1 MLKETNSQEKYKYYK
16 ERTIMFIKIFL
27 KSNYPN
33 IYSLLKQIKSFSRNI
48 IKFFGSLLLNIFGTI
63 AYVNTEEPVAALTF
77 DDGPHP
83 VYTPNLLKILDKY
96 KAHATFFMVGEAAQR
111 QQELV
116 KKVAQAGHAIG
127 IHSWDHSSFATIS
140 GRKRR
145 QQLRAC
151 KRTLG
156 SYGQR
161 LFRPPWGK
169 QNLAS
174 RLDALWLGYKVV
186 GWNVVAKD
194 WFDFKP
200 SDMAERLIKD
210 IKPGSI
216 ILLHDAI
223 YRSSLAIPQY
233 DRSAML
239 EALDIALTQISNQMR
254 FVTVPELLQYG
265 RPALQKWFY
274 K

>member
-1 MLKETNSQEKYKYYK
+1 MLI
-16 ERTIMFIKIFL
+16 RIFL
-27 KSNYPN
+27 KKNYPK
-33 IYSLLKQIKSFSRNI
+33 IYSLLKQIKSFPRNI
-48 IKFFGSLLLNIFGTI
+48 IKFFSSLLLRIFGTI
-63 AYVNTEEPVAALTF
+63 THVNTREPVAALTF

-83 VYTPNLLKILDKY
+83 FYTPNLLKILDKY
-96 KAHATFFMVGEAAQR
+96 KVRATFFMVGEAAQR

-116 KKVAQAGHAIG
+116 KMVAQAGHAIG
-127 IHSWDHSSFATIS
+127 IHSWDHSSFVIIS

-156 SYGQR
+156 LKGQR

-169 QNLAS
+169 QSLAS

-186 GWNVVAKD
+186 GWNIVAED
-194 WFDFKP
+194 WLDLKP
-200 SDMAERLIKD
+200 GDMAERLVRD
-210 IKPGSI
+210 IRPGSI

-223 YRSSLAIPQY
+223 YRSVLARPQY

-239 EALDIALTQISNQMR
+239 EALDITLTQVSNQMR
-254 FVTVPELLQYG
+254 FVTIPELLQYG
-265 RPALQKWFY
+265 RPALEKWFY